1 MTTIRPVVLCGGA
14 GTRLW
19 PLSRRSEPKQLLPL
33 ASQRTLLQDT
43 LLRVRGGSFET
54 PVLVGGEADRFLL
67 REQAR
72 EVQAFGT
79 ALLEP
84 MGKNTAPAVAL
95 AALRHPDELLLV
107 LPADHVVD
115 KPDAFLDAVNKA
127 VAAATAGHL
136 VTFGIQPDHAAT
148 GFGWIQVGE
157 LVGAPGVHRVDR
169 FVEKP
174 DHINAERMLAA
185 GGYAWNGGMFLF
197 QAGTFL
203 KELEAHRPDVM
214 EAARAAE
221 TTARTV
227 DEFVHYD
234 ADVFSEIPSVSIDYA
249 VMERTDRAAVVPVDM
264 AWSDVGSFG
273 ALWKLRREGVE
284 QNVVHGDCIVQ
295 DCKRSYIRSEGPLVT
310 ATGVED
316 LVIVATPD
324 AVLVAPRGRDQSV
337 KGIVETLRGDERLEA
352 DWHPTVR
359 RPWGS
364 YLGLDADDGY
374 QVKRIVVRPGQQLSL
389 QKHAKRAEHWVVV
402 QGEAVVTQD
411 EKVSVLGP
419 GQHAFIEVGMVHRL
433 ENHGKVDLVL
443 IEVQCGSYLGED
455 DIERLEDV
463 YGRVE

>member
-43 LLRVRGGSFET
+43 LLRVQGRGFAA
-54 PVLVGGEADRFLL
+54 PLLVGGEADRFLL
-67 REQAR
+67 LEQAR
-72 EVQAFGT
+72 AVRAFGE

-84 MGKNTAPAVAL
+84 KGRNTAPAVAL
-95 AALRHPDELLLV
+95 SALRCPDEMLLV

-115 KPDAFLDAVNKA
+115 LPEAFLEAVRRA
-127 VAAATAGHL
+127 VPAAESGRL
-136 VTFGIQPDHAAT
+136 VTFGIQPDHPAT
-148 GFGWIQVGE
+148 GFGWIQVGRP
-157 LVGAPGVHRVDR
+157 LDAPGVHAVDR

-174 DHINAERMLAA
+174 DHATAERMLEE

-197 QAGTFL
+197 RAAAL
-203 KELEAHRPDVM
+203 LEELERHRPDVL
-214 EAARAAE
+214 EAARSVHA
-221 TTARTV
+221 TARTL
-227 DEFVHYD
+227 DAFVHYD
-234 ADVFSEIPSVSIDYA
+234 AAAFGELPSVSIDYA
-249 VMERTDRAAVVPVDM
+249 VMEQTDRAAVVPVDM

-295 DCKRSYIRSEGPLVT
+295 DCRRSYIRSEGPLVT

-316 LVIVATPD
+316 LVVVATPD

-337 KGIVETLRGDERLEA
+337 KGIVETLRGEERLEA

-364 YLGLDADDGY
+364 YLGLDTDEGY
-374 QVKRIVVRPGQQLSL
+374 QVKRIVVRPGQRLSL
-389 QKHAKRAEHWVVV
+389 QKHAQRAEHWVVV
-402 QGEAVVTQD
+402 RGEAVVTQD
-411 EKVSVLGP
+411 DQVSVLRP
-419 GQHAFIEVGMVHRL
+419 GEHAYIEIGMVHRL
-433 ENHGKVDLVL
+433 ENHGQQDLVL

-455 DIERLEDV
+455 DIVRLDDV
-463 YGRVE
+463 YGRTQ